1 MEISKSKTYTKQTIL
16 NYITGNDTDYEI
28 DILESNPHF
37 MYEVLKITK
46 DPKMLYFCNEILFND
61 PIFIQ
66 NVMTLFKK
74 DKLLCIKLA
83 ASYIKK
89 YQLYF
94 DNETTNVA
102 ILAEEINDGDFEE
115 EFLPIAQYLMTI
127 SNEYMIGGYIQQG
140 KNFKFSS
147 VLTDFRDEP
156 IIKQYFAKKFLNEF
170 YETLFQPSMEAYF
183 KSKYR
188 TPNVIK
194 KTGIKDTLILII
206 KSYDEYLGNYILANL
221 HLITKKIK
229 ELELV
234 VKQWEVEIQEND
246 ELIYEFI
253 LDFYNQNPEITLD
266 ELLNFAAD
274 KFNIPRLQYY
284 TLEYIN
290 DDLLENG
297 YDKIDLND
305 EEDDESYNN
314 IVSLF
319 NITKEKILSDFKE
332 KFSLFLCYESES
344 NEIYNRN
351 IHSNARTYKKVVNFS
366 DFNHDI

>member
-1 MEISKSKTYTKQTIL
+1 METSKSKTYTKQTIL
-16 NYITGNDTDYEI
+16 DYITGNDTGYEI

-37 MYEVLKITK
+37 MYEVLKKTK
-46 DPKMLYFCNEILFND
+46 DPKMLRFCNEILFND

-66 NVMTLFKK
+66 SIITLFKK

-102 ILAEEINDGDFEE
+102 ILAEEINDGDIEE
-115 EFLPIAQYLMTI
+115 EYLPIAQYLMTI

-156 IIKQYFAKKFLNEF
+156 IIKQYFAKKFLNEL
-170 YETLFQPSMEAYF
+170 YETLFQPSMESYF

-188 TPNVIK
+188 TPNIIK

-206 KSYDEYLGNYILANL
+206 KSYDEYLGNYVLANIN
-221 HLITKKIK
+221 LISKKIK
-229 ELELV
+229 ELELI
-234 VKQWEVEIQEND
+234 VKQWEDDLLEND
-246 ELIYEFI
+246 QFIYEFI
-253 LDFYNQNPEITLD
+253 LDFYNENPEITLD

-274 KFNIPRLQYY
+274 KFNIPRLKSY

-290 DDLLENG
+290 DGLLENG
-297 YDKIDLND
+297 YDKIDLED

-314 IVSLF
+314 IVQFF
-319 NITKEKILSDFKE
+319 NTTKEKILNDFKE
-332 KFSLFLCYESES
+332 QFSSFLCYESKS
-344 NEIYNRN
+344 NEIYNNNKAKIR
-351 IHSNARTYKKVVNFS
+351 IYKKVVNFN
-366 DFNHDI
+366 DYKQDI